1 MTAAARL
8 PIQLQGYVWAQPG
21 LLSLR
26 LAPQQRPSQAAA
38 APVGSHSP
46 PVAGAPC
53 FSTPDSADRAAQPL
67 PAPPAPSRFVQ
78 AAPHTQTH
86 PPGGLEE
93 SPNYRLP
100 GALHGTCPAGAPPP
114 PPGSDLEGSGG
125 PVGGSGRGG
134 EERGAAG
141 GWLSTGSAAG
151 QGLHPAA
158 GRGAALPTQPRHPS
172 PGHKGT
178 RLPAAPSPGRI
189 CWKPGA

>member
-8 PIQLQGYVWAQPG
+8 PIQLQGYAWAQPG

-100 GALHGTCPAGAPPP
+100 GALHGTCPAGAPPHP
-114 PPGSDLEGSGG
+114 QAQIWREVEVLL
-125 PVGGSGRGG
+125 VGAGG
-134 EERGAAG
+134 EVRRGVLLEAG
-141 GWLSTGSAAG
+141 
-151 QGLHPAA
+151 
-158 GRGAALPTQPRHPS
+158 
-172 PGHKGT
+172 
-178 RLPAAPSPGRI
+178 
-189 CWKPGA
+189 